1 MDIKS
6 VMECDRRRTEKLL
19 KLKLPNYYK
28 KIGWGGFVISMIVLI
43 GTKFIDPD
51 PEVFKEILKKTS
63 LLFLLMVVLSK
74 EKIED
79 EFIAQ
84 IRAQSFSFAFLFGV
98 LMTLF
103 LPFFNWI
110 VLKLFKPEKAILENL
125 GDFQILWVMFLM
137 YLLFFNTSK
146 KWY

>member
-6 VMECDRRRTEKLL
+6 IMECDRRRTEKLL

-28 KIGWGGFVISMIVLI
+28 KIGWGGFIISMIILI

-51 PEVFKEILKKTS
+51 PEMLKEVLKKTS
-63 LLFLLMVVLSK
+63 LVFLLMVVLSK

-79 EFIAQ
+79 EFVGQ
-84 IRAQSFSFAFLFGV
+84 IRAQSFSFAFLAGV
-98 LMTLF
+98 FMTLF
-103 LPFFNWI
+103 LPFFSWI
-110 VLKLFKPEKAILENL
+110 ILKLFKPDQAILENL
-125 GDFQILWVMFLM
+125 GDFQILWVMLLL
-137 YLLFFNTSK
+137 YLLFFNVSK